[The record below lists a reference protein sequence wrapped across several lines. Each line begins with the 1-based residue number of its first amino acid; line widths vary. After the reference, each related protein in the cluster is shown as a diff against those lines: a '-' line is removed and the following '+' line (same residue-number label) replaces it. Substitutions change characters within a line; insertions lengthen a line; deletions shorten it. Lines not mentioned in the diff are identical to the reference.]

1 MLVAVPAG
9 HAPPLLPPFRSE
21 LTSRRAS
28 LRAKRGAN
36 LWVPNL
42 ANKAGGTT
50 PSILNSGSVSRYDR
64 LYDVSLVMLPTH
76 VSRQQRVAFCSNCW
90 LQLMPNHITVL
101 SLLVVC
107 LCSR

>member
-1 MLVAVPAG
+1 VLVAVPAC
-9 HAPPLLPPFRSE
+9 HAPPRLPPFRYKV
-21 LTSRRAS
+21 TSRRAS
-28 LRAKRGAN
+28 LRTKRGSN

-42 ANKAGGTT
+42 VNMAGG
-50 PSILNSGSVSRYDR
+50 ILNSGSVSRYD
-64 LYDVSLVMLPTH
+64 VSLVMLQIH
-76 VSRQQRVAFCSNCW
+76 ASRQQRVAFCSNFW

>member
-1 MLVAVPAG
+1 VLVAVPACY
-9 HAPPLLPPFRSE
+9 APPRLPPFQYKA
-21 LTSRRAS
+21 TSRRAS

-36 LWVPNL
+36 FWVPNL
-42 ANKAGGTT
+42 VNMADGATS
-50 PSILNSGSVSRYDR
+50 PILNSGSVSRYD
-64 LYDVSLVMLPTH
+64 VSLVMLQTH
-76 VSRQQRVAFCSNCW
+76 ASRQQRVAFCSNFW